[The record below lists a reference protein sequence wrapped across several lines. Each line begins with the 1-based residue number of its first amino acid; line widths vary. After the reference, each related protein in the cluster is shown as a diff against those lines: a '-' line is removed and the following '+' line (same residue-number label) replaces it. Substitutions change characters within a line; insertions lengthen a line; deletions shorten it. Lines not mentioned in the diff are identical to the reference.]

1 MKKTLAVLYGY
12 LGYLVALGTILYT
25 IGFVGD
31 FLVPKSITSGQRGT
45 LWGAVLV
52 DLTLLLVFA
61 LQHSGMARSGF
72 KSWVSDL
79 LPRPLQRTTYVLA
92 ASFSLAALMF
102 FWQPLPDVVW
112 HVDLAWA
119 RIALWILYGLGW
131 GMVFVSARLINSGHF
146 FGVQQMKDFSRDQP
160 QTSPEFQ
167 TPGLYQYVR
176 HPLMLGFLIAFWA
189 APHMSLGRLLF
200 SGVITLYI
208 LIAVQLEE
216 RDLIRKFGDRYRR
229 YRDKVPGFI
238 PRFVSSR
245 EGQAAYE
252 SEKMSERRS

>member
-1 MKKTLAVLYGY
+1 M
-12 LGYLVALGTILYT
+12 
-25 IGFVGD
+25 
-31 FLVPKSITSGQRGT
+31 
-45 LWGAVLV
+45 
-52 DLTLLLVFA
+52 
-61 LQHSGMARSGF
+61 
-72 KSWVSDL
+72 
-79 LPRPLQRTTYVLA
+79 
-92 ASFSLAALMF
+92 
-102 FWQPLPDVVW
+102 VW
-112 HVDLAWA
+112 HVELAWA
-119 RIALWILYGLGW
+119 RITLWILYGLGW

-189 APHMSLGRLLF
+189 APRMSLGRLLF
-200 SGVITLYI
+200 SSLITLYI

-245 EGQAAYE
+245 AGHAGYE

>member
-12 LGYLVALGTILYT
+12 LGYLTALGTILYT

-31 FLVPKSITSGQRGT
+31 ILVPKSITSGQRGT
-45 LWGAVLV
+45 VWGSVLV
-52 DLTLLLVFA
+52 DLTLLLVFF

-72 KSWVSDL
+72 KSWISDV
-79 LPRPLQRTTYVLA
+79 LPRPFQRTTYVLA
-92 ASFSLAALMF
+92 ASFSLAALMI

-112 HVDLAWA
+112 HVEPAWA
-119 RIALWILYGLGW
+119 RISLWILYGLGW

-146 FGVQQMKDFSRDQP
+146 FGVQQMKDFSLNRP

-200 SGVITLYI
+200 SSVITLYI

-229 YRDKVPGFI
+229 YRDKVPGLI

-245 EGQAAYE
+245 AGQGGYE

>member
-12 LGYLVALGTILYT
+12 LGYLAALGTILYT

-31 FLVPKSITSGQRGT
+31 FLVPKSITRGQSGPF
-45 LWGAVLV
+45 WGAVLV
-52 DLTLLLVFA
+52 DLMLMLVFA

-72 KSWVSDL
+72 KSRVSEL

-92 ASFSLAALMF
+92 ASFSLAALMY
-102 FWQPLPDVVW
+102 FWQPLPEVVW
-112 HVDLAWA
+112 HVEPAWA
-119 RIALWILYGLGW
+119 RIALWILYGSGW
-131 GMVFVSARLINSGHF
+131 VMVFVSARLINSGHF
-146 FGVQQMKDFSRDQP
+146 FGVQQMKEFSRDQP

-176 HPLMLGFLIAFWA
+176 HPLMLGFLITFWA

-200 SGVITLYI
+200 SGAGTLYI
-208 LIAVQLEE
+208 LLAVQLEE
-216 RDLIRKFGDRYRR
+216 RDLVREFGDRYRR

-238 PRFVSSR
+238 PRIVPGR
-245 EGQAAYE
+245 EGQAAYG
-252 SEKMSERRS
+252 SEKTSERRS